1 MKKILIATNNNGK
14 FLEIAKL
21 LENLEIQ
28 AVPASSLNLIEP
40 EENAET
46 FAENAFIKAKF
57 YGDNAKILTLADDS
71 GLCIEALENHP
82 GVRSARYAIDNN
94 GNKNFEF
101 AFEKIFT
108 ELQKKNVF
116 SEQKP
121 SAFFVCNLCLYNPKN
136 NFKINFE
143 GRVDGYL
150 THPALGNKGF
160 GYDPIFIKN
169 DMHQT
174 FGEIDSIIKHQISHR
189 AEAFCN
195 LKIGLKKTI
204 IFSINFRKKTKLIL
218 KILTKNIYE

>member
-21 LENLEIQ
+21 LESLEIQ

-46 FAENAFIKAKF
+46 FTENAFIKAKF

-71 GLCIEALENHP
+71 GLCIEALENNP

-108 ELQKKNVF
+108 ELQKKNIF

-150 THPALGNKGF
+150 TYPALGNKGF
-160 GYDPIFIKN
+160 GYDSIFIKN
-169 DMHQT
+169 GMNQT
-174 FGEIDSIIKHQISHR
+174 FGEIDSIFKHQISHR
-189 AEAFCN
+189 AEAFLQLEN
-195 LKIGLKKTI
+195 WLKKNYN
-204 IFSINFRKKTKLIL
+204 IFD
-218 KILTKNIYE
+218 

>member
-46 FAENAFIKAKF
+46 FGENAFIKAKF
-57 YGDNAKILTLADDS
+57 YGDKAKILTLADDS
-71 GLCIEALENHP
+71 GLCIEALENNP

-116 SEQKP
+116 SKQKP

-150 THPALGNKGF
+150 TYPPHGNKGF

-169 DMHQT
+169 GMNQT

-189 AEAFCN
+189 AEAFLQLEN
-195 LKIGLKKTI
+195 WLKKNYN
-204 IFSINFRKKTKLIL
+204 IFD
-218 KILTKNIYE
+218 

>member
-71 GLCIEALENHP
+71 GLCIEDLENHP

-108 ELQKKNVF
+108 ELQTKKCF
-116 SEQKP
+116 FQAKP
-121 SAFFVCNLCLYNPKN
+121 VSFFCVQFL
-136 NFKINFE
+136 F
-143 GRVDGYL
+143 V
-150 THPALGNKGF
+150 
-160 GYDPIFIKN
+160 
-169 DMHQT
+169 
-174 FGEIDSIIKHQISHR
+174 
-189 AEAFCN
+189 
-195 LKIGLKKTI
+195 
-204 IFSINFRKKTKLIL
+204 
-218 KILTKNIYE
+218 